1 MLEFLHQQSD
11 KKRKDIPPQHH
22 PEASDAR
29 PPMDAEQLCAALQ
42 EFVARVTSPELRR
55 VMQRHLEAAL
65 ADINRSAAGEIIV
78 DDSFFP
84 ILDLK
89 GWLKREPDE
98 VAVELAETA
107 IFQQL
112 KEQSEA
118 LRAHGADTGP
128 QWTPPA
134 QQLYRQYL
142 TLRKQYGLPV
152 EHDAKGIK
160 LAQFLKE
167 EGWKE

>member
-1 MLEFLHQQSD
+1 MLEFLHQQPD
-11 KKRKDIPPQHH
+11 KKRKPSYH
-22 PEASDAR
+22 PDASDAR

-55 VMQRHLEAAL
+55 VMQRHLDDAL
-65 ADINRSAAGEIIV
+65 NGMTRSAAGEIV
-78 DDSFFP
+78 VNDAFFP
-84 ILDLK
+84 IIELK

-98 VAVELAETA
+98 VAIELAETA

-112 KEQSEA
+112 KEQSAE
-118 LRAHGADTGP
+118 LRAHGADTNP

-142 TLRKQYGLPV
+142 TLRKQYGLPG
-152 EHDAKGIK
+152 EHDTKGLK
-160 LAQFLKE
+160 LGQFLKE
-167 EGWKE
+167 EGWTS